1 MDTDE
6 TEDEDFNREYI
17 EETNRDA
24 VIIAVGKL
32 VAVDAVPKEYLAP
45 EIVSHLAMH
54 GTNVSEVIKHL
65 LTVLR
70 NKGADVALLFLEAL
84 KRVSTATI

>member
-32 VAVDAVPKEYLAP
+32 VAVDAVPKVRELFIVGLSCDEFLA
-45 EIVSHLAMH
+45 ILSIWSFGDA
-54 GTNVSEVIKHL
+54 
-65 LTVLR
+65 
-70 NKGADVALLFLEAL
+70 FWYY
-84 KRVSTATI
+84 

>member
-6 TEDEDFNREYI
+6 AEEEDSNREYI

-32 VAVDAVPKEYLAP
+32 VAVDAVPKVRC
-45 EIVSHLAMH
+45 I
-54 GTNVSEVIKHL
+54 
-65 LTVLR
+65 
-70 NKGADVALLFLEAL
+70 LF
-84 KRVSTATI
+84 S